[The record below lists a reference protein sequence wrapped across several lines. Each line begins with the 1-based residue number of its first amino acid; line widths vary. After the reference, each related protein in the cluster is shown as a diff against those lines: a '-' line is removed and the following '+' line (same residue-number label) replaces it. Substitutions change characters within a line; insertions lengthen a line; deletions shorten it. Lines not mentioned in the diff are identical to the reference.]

1 MTDSALGAIS
11 AAGVSIWLD
20 DLSRSALSDGSL
32 AARISDQHVVGVTTN
47 PTIFAGA
54 VSKGDAYEGQ
64 LAELAAAGADAEA
77 AVLALTTD
85 DVRSA
90 CDLFADVY
98 ASTDGKDGRV
108 SIEVD
113 PRLAHD
119 TAGTIE
125 AAKLLWRTVDRP
137 NVMIKIPATPEGLPA
152 ITAAIGAGI
161 SVNVTLIFSL
171 DRYRAVAGAYL
182 DGLERAR
189 EAGIDLST
197 IRSVAS
203 IFLSRIDTKVDAAL
217 DEIGGDEAAAVRGQ
231 AAIAGARLA
240 HQVYAEVFSSPRFGD
255 LADAGAHAQRSLWA
269 STGTKDP
276 AYPDTMYVDELVTA
290 DVVNTMPATTLAAV
304 ADHSSATGADTVR
317 DRYGQAQQVIDEI
330 QRLGVRYDAILQDL
344 ETAGVDSFIA
354 SWQELLATV
363 DAGLQRANGPGVGSA
378 APEQA

>member
-1 MTDSALGAIS
+1 MTDSALSTIS
-11 AAGVSIWLD
+11 AAGVSVWLD
-20 DLSRSALSDGSL
+20 DLSRSALADGSL
-32 AARISDQHVVGVTTN
+32 AAMIRDQHVVGVTTN

-54 VSKGDAYEGQ
+54 VSKGEAYEGQ

-98 ASTDGKDGRV
+98 ARTDGKDGRV

-119 TAGTIE
+119 TEGTVE
-125 AAKLLWRTVDRP
+125 AAKLLWQTVDRP

-152 ITAAIGAGI
+152 ITAAIRAGI

-182 DGLERAR
+182 DGLEQAR
-189 EAGIDLST
+189 EAGIDLAT

-217 DEIGGDEAAAVRGQ
+217 DEIGGQAAAGVRGQ
-231 AAIAGARLA
+231 AATAGARLA
-240 HQVYAEVFSSPRFGD
+240 YQVYEEVFSSPLFTD
-255 LADAGAHAQRSLWA
+255 LAEAGAHPQRPLWA

-276 AYPDTMYVDELVTA
+276 TYPDTMYVDELVTA
-290 DVVNTMPATTLAAV
+290 DVVNTMPAATLAAV
-304 ADHSSATGADTVR
+304 ADHSSATGTDMVR
-317 DRYGQAQQVIDEI
+317 DRYSQAQQVIEEI
-330 QRLGVRYDAILQDL
+330 QRLGVRYDEILQEL

-363 DAGLQRANGPGVGSA
+363 DNGLQRASGQGAGATGSA
-378 APEQA
+378 